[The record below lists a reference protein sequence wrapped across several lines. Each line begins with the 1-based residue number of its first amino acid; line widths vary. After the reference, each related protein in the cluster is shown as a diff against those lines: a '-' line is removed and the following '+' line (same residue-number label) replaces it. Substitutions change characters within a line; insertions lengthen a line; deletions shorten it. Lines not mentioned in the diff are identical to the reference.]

1 METINITVK
10 LNKEGIPKFQ
20 RFLDEHIEVVEF
32 KILPNTD
39 KMYEQDETFRH
50 LSKIKKQSK
59 TAVEKYINDNN
70 NKYNQ

>member
-10 LNKEGIPKFQ
+10 IAPEGVAQFQ

-39 KMYEQDETFRH
+39 KMREQDETFQK
-50 LSKIKKQSK
+50 LIKERKKVK
-59 TAVEKYINDNN
+59 TIIEKYINDNN
-70 NKYNQ
+70 NKYK